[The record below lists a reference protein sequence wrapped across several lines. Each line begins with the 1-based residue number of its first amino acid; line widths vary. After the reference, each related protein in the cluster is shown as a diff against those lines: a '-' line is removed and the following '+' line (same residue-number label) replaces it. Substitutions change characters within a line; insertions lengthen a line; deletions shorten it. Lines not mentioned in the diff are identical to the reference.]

1 MARLDPLPVEQLS
14 PQQKLIHDK
23 IKGNR
28 PKLGG
33 PFGVLLR
40 NPALATAASGVV
52 DALRG
57 EGKLDKRI
65 YELIVLTVARHW
77 SAQYAWAVHE
87 PIARGLGFAPT
98 KWSRR
103 SRPRRT
109 PTSAK
114 PEEALVYDAVT
125 ELMAGKVLSTATYD
139 RLIKQFGLDVTIEL
153 ISTAGLYSMIS
164 TVLNGFDVPTANG
177 EKPFLTILHS
187 RVLVCREPSPS
198 WLEVRGRR
206 QMAKTRKRL
215 AHVRQSIGHRAP
227 ITLEDQRQLPRLQA
241 GGDRQSG
248 EDRQPRASR
257 WPALPSCQTTNTA
270 WISEARCAA
279 GTAWR
284 RTQPGSR
291 ACQR

>member
-1 MARLDPLPVEQLS
+1 VARLDPLPVEQLS

-40 NPALATAASGVV
+40 NPALATAASGLV
-52 DALRG
+52 DAQRG

-87 PIARGLGFAPT
+87 PIARGLGFSEEMVEAI
-98 KWSRR
+98 KARR
-103 SRPRRT
+103 RPA
-109 PTSAK
+109 SAK

-125 ELMAGKVLSTATYD
+125 ELLAGKVLSTAIYD

-164 TVLNGFDVPTANG
+164 TILNGFDVPAANG
-177 EKPFLTILHS
+177 EKPF
-187 RVLVCREPSPS
+187 
-198 WLEVRGRR
+198 
-206 QMAKTRKRL
+206 A
-215 AHVRQSIGHRAP
+215 
-227 ITLEDQRQLPRLQA
+227 
-241 GGDRQSG
+241 
-248 EDRQPRASR
+248 
-257 WPALPSCQTTNTA
+257 
-270 WISEARCAA
+270 
-279 GTAWR
+279 
-284 RTQPGSR
+284 
-291 ACQR
+291 

>member
-1 MARLDPLPVEQLS
+1 VEQLS

-57 EGKLDKRI
+57 DGKLDKRI

-87 PIARGLGFAPT
+87 PIARGLGFSDEMVEAI
-98 KWSRR
+98 KARR
-103 SRPRRT
+103 RPA
-109 PTSAK
+109 SAK

-125 ELMAGKVLSTATYD
+125 ELLAGKVLSTAIYD
-139 RLIKQFGLDVTIEL
+139 RLTKQFGLDVTIEL

-164 TVLNGFDVPTANG
+164 TILNGFDVPAANG
-177 EKPFLTILHS
+177 EKPF
-187 RVLVCREPSPS
+187 
-198 WLEVRGRR
+198 
-206 QMAKTRKRL
+206 A
-215 AHVRQSIGHRAP
+215 
-227 ITLEDQRQLPRLQA
+227 
-241 GGDRQSG
+241 
-248 EDRQPRASR
+248 
-257 WPALPSCQTTNTA
+257 
-270 WISEARCAA
+270 
-279 GTAWR
+279 
-284 RTQPGSR
+284 
-291 ACQR
+291 

>member
-40 NPALATAASGVV
+40 NPALATAASGLV

-87 PIARGLGFAPT
+87 PIARGLGFSEEMVEAI
-98 KWSRR
+98 KARR
-103 SRPRRT
+103 RPA
-109 PTSAK
+109 SAK

-125 ELMAGKVLSTATYD
+125 ELLAGKVLSTAIYD

-164 TVLNGFDVPTANG
+164 TILNGFDVPAANG
-177 EKPFLTILHS
+177 EKPF
-187 RVLVCREPSPS
+187 
-198 WLEVRGRR
+198 
-206 QMAKTRKRL
+206 A
-215 AHVRQSIGHRAP
+215 
-227 ITLEDQRQLPRLQA
+227 
-241 GGDRQSG
+241 
-248 EDRQPRASR
+248 
-257 WPALPSCQTTNTA
+257 
-270 WISEARCAA
+270 
-279 GTAWR
+279 
-284 RTQPGSR
+284 
-291 ACQR
+291 

>member
-40 NPALATAASGVV
+40 NPALATAASGLV

-57 EGKLDKRI
+57 KGKLDKRI

-87 PIARGLGFAPT
+87 PIARGLGFSEEMVEAI
-98 KWSRR
+98 KARR
-103 SRPRRT
+103 RPA
-109 PTSAK
+109 SAK

-125 ELMAGKVLSTATYD
+125 ELLAGKVLSTAIYD

-164 TVLNGFDVPTANG
+164 TILNGFDVPAANG
-177 EKPFLTILHS
+177 EKPF
-187 RVLVCREPSPS
+187 
-198 WLEVRGRR
+198 
-206 QMAKTRKRL
+206 A
-215 AHVRQSIGHRAP
+215 
-227 ITLEDQRQLPRLQA
+227 
-241 GGDRQSG
+241 
-248 EDRQPRASR
+248 
-257 WPALPSCQTTNTA
+257 
-270 WISEARCAA
+270 
-279 GTAWR
+279 
-284 RTQPGSR
+284 
-291 ACQR
+291 

>member
-1 MARLDPLPVEQLS
+1 VARLDPLPVEQLS

-52 DALRG
+52 DALRSD
-57 EGKLDKRI
+57 GKLDKRI

-87 PIARGLGFAPT
+87 PIARDLGFTDEMVESIKA
-98 KWSRR
+98 RR
-103 SRPRRT
+103 KPA
-109 PTSAK
+109 SAK

-125 ELMAGKVLSTATYD
+125 ELMAGKVLSTATYN

-177 EKPFLTILHS
+177 EAPF
-187 RVLVCREPSPS
+187 
-198 WLEVRGRR
+198 
-206 QMAKTRKRL
+206 A
-215 AHVRQSIGHRAP
+215 
-227 ITLEDQRQLPRLQA
+227 
-241 GGDRQSG
+241 
-248 EDRQPRASR
+248 
-257 WPALPSCQTTNTA
+257 
-270 WISEARCAA
+270 
-279 GTAWR
+279 
-284 RTQPGSR
+284 
-291 ACQR
+291 

>member
-40 NPALATAASGVV
+40 NPALATAASGLV
-52 DALRG
+52 DAQRG

-87 PIARGLGFAPT
+87 PIARGLGFSEEMVEAI
-98 KWSRR
+98 KARR
-103 SRPRRT
+103 RPA
-109 PTSAK
+109 SAK

-125 ELMAGKVLSTATYD
+125 ELLAGKVLSTAIYD

-164 TVLNGFDVPTANG
+164 TILNGFDVPAANG
-177 EKPFLTILHS
+177 EKPF
-187 RVLVCREPSPS
+187 
-198 WLEVRGRR
+198 
-206 QMAKTRKRL
+206 A
-215 AHVRQSIGHRAP
+215 
-227 ITLEDQRQLPRLQA
+227 
-241 GGDRQSG
+241 
-248 EDRQPRASR
+248 
-257 WPALPSCQTTNTA
+257 
-270 WISEARCAA
+270 
-279 GTAWR
+279 
-284 RTQPGSR
+284 
-291 ACQR
+291 

>member
-1 MARLDPLPVEQLS
+1 VARLDPLPVEQLS

-40 NPALATAASGVV
+40 NPALATAASGLV

-87 PIARGLGFAPT
+87 PIARGLGFSEEMVEAI
-98 KWSRR
+98 KARR
-103 SRPRRT
+103 RPA
-109 PTSAK
+109 SAK

-125 ELMAGKVLSTATYD
+125 ELLAGKVLSTAIYD

-164 TVLNGFDVPTANG
+164 TILNGFDVPAANG
-177 EKPFLTILHS
+177 EKPF
-187 RVLVCREPSPS
+187 
-198 WLEVRGRR
+198 
-206 QMAKTRKRL
+206 A
-215 AHVRQSIGHRAP
+215 
-227 ITLEDQRQLPRLQA
+227 
-241 GGDRQSG
+241 
-248 EDRQPRASR
+248 
-257 WPALPSCQTTNTA
+257 
-270 WISEARCAA
+270 
-279 GTAWR
+279 
-284 RTQPGSR
+284 
-291 ACQR
+291 

>member
-40 NPALATAASGVV
+40 NPALATAASGLV

-65 YELIVLTVARHW
+65 YELIALTVARHW

-87 PIARGLGFAPT
+87 PIARGLGFSEEMVEAI
-98 KWSRR
+98 KARR
-103 SRPRRT
+103 RPA
-109 PTSAK
+109 SAK

-125 ELMAGKVLSTATYD
+125 ELLAGKVLSTAIYD

-164 TVLNGFDVPTANG
+164 TILNGFDVPAANG
-177 EKPFLTILHS
+177 EKPF
-187 RVLVCREPSPS
+187 
-198 WLEVRGRR
+198 
-206 QMAKTRKRL
+206 A
-215 AHVRQSIGHRAP
+215 
-227 ITLEDQRQLPRLQA
+227 
-241 GGDRQSG
+241 
-248 EDRQPRASR
+248 
-257 WPALPSCQTTNTA
+257 
-270 WISEARCAA
+270 
-279 GTAWR
+279 
-284 RTQPGSR
+284 
-291 ACQR
+291 

>member
-57 EGKLDKRI
+57 DGKLDKRI

-87 PIARGLGFAPT
+87 PIARGLGFTDEMVDSIKA
-98 KWSRR
+98 RR
-103 SRPRRT
+103 R

-164 TVLNGFDVPTANG
+164 TVLNGFDVPTANS
-177 EKPFLTILHS
+177 KAPF
-187 RVLVCREPSPS
+187 
-198 WLEVRGRR
+198 
-206 QMAKTRKRL
+206 A
-215 AHVRQSIGHRAP
+215 
-227 ITLEDQRQLPRLQA
+227 
-241 GGDRQSG
+241 
-248 EDRQPRASR
+248 
-257 WPALPSCQTTNTA
+257 
-270 WISEARCAA
+270 
-279 GTAWR
+279 
-284 RTQPGSR
+284 
-291 ACQR
+291 